1 MQHQQHLSKIGDAD
15 EDSAERGLAAL
26 VSDGIYSQALGVL
39 TGGALLT
46 GCALALGASPG
57 FVGLLAA
64 VPFFAQLAHVPGIVL
79 IEKLRRRKAIC
90 VAVTLAARL
99 LLLPLVL
106 VPLIPSHG
114 VALGVL
120 LAVFAAVATLGAVGG
135 CAWMSWTCDLV
146 PAGRLGA
153 VFAGRQLRANV
164 SGIVAALLGG
174 AIADGW
180 ARWSPATP
188 AGGYVGVFL
197 LAVAA
202 AMASTWYLTRMP
214 DVPMPSAPPRGTG
227 GIGALFARP
236 FRDANFRRLMVFLGS
251 WNLAVNLA
259 TPFFMVYLLQDL
271 HCGIGTGVALTIVA
285 QLANVASLPV
295 WGSVSDRFSNKTV
308 IAVCA
313 PLFLACLVGWVLAG
327 QPAPHSLTLPL
338 IAAIQLLVGVA
349 TAGLDLA
356 CGNIPLKLAPRGEA
370 TVFLG
375 ANSLVKSL
383 CAGFA
388 PVLGGQIADRL
399 SGMSFAFAFRWQ
411 DGKGGGEVILLHV
424 APWHVFFL
432 SSVLLGLFALTRL
445 TRVDE
450 PGEVPL
456 AALRGRA
463 FRKAGRRAVLAA
475 AASLGAARRAGV
487 SGR

>member
-1 MQHQQHLSKIGDAD
+1 MQHEQHLSKTGD
-15 EDSAERGLAAL
+15 EELTERGLAAL

-79 IEKLRRRKAIC
+79 IEKLRRRKTIC

-99 LLLPLVL
+99 LLLPLL
-106 VPLIPSHG
+106 FVPLIPSQN

-120 LAVFAAVATLGAVGG
+120 LAVFVAVATLGAIGG

-146 PAGRLGA
+146 PAHRLGA
-153 VFAGRQLRANV
+153 VFARRQLRANV
-164 SGIVAALLGG
+164 SGVVAALLGG

-180 ARWSPATP
+180 ARWSPSTP

-214 DVPMPSAPPRGTG
+214 DVPMPSAPPRGAC
-227 GIGALFARP
+227 GIGGLFIQP
-236 FRDANFRRLMVFLGS
+236 FRDVNFRRLMGFLGS

-285 QLANVASLPV
+285 QLANAASLPV
-295 WGSVSDRFSNKTV
+295 WGSMSDRFSNKTV
-308 IAVCA
+308 ISVCA
-313 PLFLACLVGWVLAG
+313 PLFLACLIGWVLAG

-338 IAAIQLLVGVA
+338 IAGIQLLVGIS
-349 TAGLDLA
+349 TGGLDLA
-356 CGNIPLKLAPRGEA
+356 CGNIALKLAPRGEA
-370 TVFLG
+370 TVYLG

-388 PVLGGQIADRL
+388 PVLGGQFADQL
-399 SGMSFAFAFRWQ
+399 SGMSFAFTLHWQ
-411 DGKGGGEVILLHV
+411 DGKGAGEVMLLHV

-432 SSVLLGLFALTRL
+432 SSALFGLFALARL
-445 TRVDE
+445 SRVYE

-456 AALRGRA
+456 ATLRGRLV
-463 FRKAGRRAVLAA
+463 RKAGRRVALA
-475 AASLGAARRAGV
+475 AASLTAARRAGV
-487 SGR
+487 SEG